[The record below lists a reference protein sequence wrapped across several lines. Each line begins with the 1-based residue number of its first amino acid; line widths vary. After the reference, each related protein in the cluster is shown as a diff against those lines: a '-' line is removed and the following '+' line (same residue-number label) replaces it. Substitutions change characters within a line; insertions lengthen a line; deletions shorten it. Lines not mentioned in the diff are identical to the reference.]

1 MENFKVSW
9 KLPLAD
15 PLLKRG
21 LSAARKNLKVL
32 KKETKKED
40 LKVLKNKIL
49 VTPKLYLWGLTHP
62 HCHKPAEADP

>member
-21 LSAARKNLKVL
+21 LSGASCQ
-32 KKETKKED
+32 KESESPEERD
-40 LKVLKNKIL
+40 
-49 VTPKLYLWGLTHP
+49 
-62 HCHKPAEADP
+62 